1 MVENKSVLQQRQQR
15 KCRAA
20 AAALQAVAAAA
31 AAAGEISLFALM
43 ATLKTTAK
51 FLNTFIRS
59 HKNKARAGESKAN
72 PCACAS
78 LCTRARVCVYIN

>member
-20 AAALQAVAAAA
+20 AAALQAVAA